1 MISPH
6 TPPGT
11 IVALNYDPP
20 KEHIVSRFSHTAF
33 KRGAPL
39 VLVRIVEHPL
49 WESRFAAE
57 VAEFPGVGLS
67 LDRLDKL
74 ILPKCLTEMLNRVP
88 LTPNQK
94 IIDEALNALR
104 EHVER

>member
-33 KRGAPL
+33 KRGEPL
-39 VLVRIVEHPL
+39 VLVRIVEYPSL
-49 WESRFAAE
+49 GFRFAAE
-57 VAEFPGVGLS
+57 VAEFPGVGI
-67 LDRLDKL
+67 DIARLDKL
-74 ILPKCLTEMLNRVP
+74 ILPECLTEALNRAP
-88 LTPNQK
+88 LRMNQK
-94 IIDEALNALR
+94 IMDEALEALR
-104 EHVER
+104 QHVE